1 MTIKNIILILFF
13 GMYIVLPEYFAI
25 EFSGNLPLLTA
36 SRILLLIAIVY
47 IICNQKGVITY
58 KIRNRKLQRA
68 LIIYFVFQ
76 LLSIVFGSTSTGTI
90 INGLFKL
97 VFEKIILILVII
109 NLLRNENDI
118 QDAIRYYLCGMAFAI
133 GIGIIQAITGFNI
146 ASLLNT
152 VGRTMLDANYER
164 NDIIRATSSFGHPV
178 YFAAACVYCI
188 PFCSYFYN
196 ITEKKR
202 YLTLELLAVIGVFA
216 SGSRGSIL
224 LLIAYFLFKFFKGKK
239 LTIRKSH
246 IFTAVLVFVGLS
258 MVLSVQS
265 IKLYLYSTIQNVTS
279 LFSNVDTES
288 SFQSGRLWQLSA
300 ISYILENN
308 PMFGAGIDAVNQGI
322 HYVLRGKSVV
332 LYTMD
337 IGFVGWVVNTGIIGT
352 VGAIYLMYTLLHESF
367 SSMKKSTSTSLIGV
381 FFIFFMLYYLS
392 LLSIVDIERI
402 QWIFIGIYIAF
413 TNFKNLRREDSTNQT
428 ESGFNEKKETQ
439 AVEI

>member
-1 MTIKNIILILFF
+1 MAIKKLILILFF
-13 GMYIVLPEYFAI
+13 SMYIVLPEYFAI
-25 EFSGNLPLLTA
+25 ELSGNLPLLTA

-47 IICNQKGVITY
+47 IICNQKGVISY

-224 LLIAYFLFKFFKGKK
+224 LLVAYFLYKFIKAKK
-239 LTIRKSH
+239 LHIRTSH
-246 IFTAVLVFVGLS
+246 VFIAFIAFFVFCIALS
-258 MVLSVQS
+258 FPS
-265 IKLYLYSTIQNVTS
+265 IKQYLDNTIQGVMNLFNSSDSTS
-279 LFSNVDTES
+279 T
-288 SFQSGRLWQLSA
+288 FQSGRLWQLSA
-300 ISYILENN
+300 IPCVLENS
-308 PMFGAGIDAVNQGI
+308 PMFGFGLDAVNKGI
-322 HYVLRGKSVV
+322 HYVLNGKAVV
-332 LYTMD
+332 LYTID
-337 IGFVGWVVNTGIIGT
+337 IGYVGWIVNTGIVGTIGS
-352 VGAIYLMYTLLHESF
+352 IYLMYTILHESYI
-367 SSMKKSTSTSLIGV
+367 SMKKYSQTSLFNISYIC
-381 FFIFFMLYYLS
+381 FALYYLS

-402 QWIFIGIYIAF
+402 QWVLIGIFAAF
-413 TNFKNLRREDSTNQT
+413 INVTSLRCKEIKNQDEAAIDNRIYHEL
-428 ESGFNEKKETQ
+428 
-439 AVEI
+439 